1 MINSQAREYATV
13 LYELGLDKK
22 QVVLIFDSLSKVLEN
37 KEISGFF
44 NHPIINKDE
53 KKKIL
58 KDSLK
63 LEDSELLYFLYV
75 LIDNNRLKDIK
86 NIYEAYLT
94 ICDDNE
100 GILRFDVYSS
110 NELDE
115 SLKEEIKK
123 VLENNYKKNVV
134 IKYNI
139 DNKLIGG
146 IVVKHNNE
154 VIDGSIFNHINNLK
168 QILLN
173 D

>member
-86 NIYEAYLT
+86 N
-94 ICDDNE
+94 
-100 GILRFDVYSS
+100 RFDVYSS